1 MAERWVLQFCHC
13 HYGPFLDVARQGA
26 SLFSSSTYK
35 VLTVYLTGED
45 TPEVRAGSA
54 SDDVVFLG
62 YSAKDVRGLK
72 FGAIRALKRLVA
84 ERNVAL
90 VIAHRFKPVF
100 VACLA
105 SHVPVIGVHHGFG
118 DYARLSRRVFA
129 SVFRKRLMLLGVS
142 NAVRDEIR
150 DALPSWPE
158 VRIQT
163 LYNHVDVEALR
174 SALLPKA
181 DARRHLGLPSDAFVV
196 GNVGRLHA
204 DKDQAT
210 LIRGFA
216 QAIPQLP
223 KNARLAIMGQGKLE
237 ASLKQLAGSLGIAE
251 KVAFLGQ
258 VAEGRRYFRA
268 FDVFALTSDREPF
281 GMVLLEAM
289 AADVP
294 TICSDCGGGREVV
307 DGIGE
312 LFPFRDTS
320 ALANCLVAAAGRRGV
335 PEPSVETALRA
346 RFSDDAAC
354 RAFWARMAEAGSPF
368 SALRPC

>member
-13 HYGPFLDVARQGA
+13 HYGPFLDVARQYA
-26 SLFSSSTYK
+26 SLFRDSAYK

-45 TPEVRAGSA
+45 TPEARAGSA

-62 YSAKDVRGLK
+62 NSAKDVRGLK
-72 FGAIRALKRLVA
+72 LGAVRALKRLIA
-84 ERNVAL
+84 ERDVAM

-105 SHVPVIGVHHGFG
+105 SRVPVIGVHHGFG
-118 DYARLSRRVFA
+118 DYARLPRRLFA
-129 SVFRKRLMLLGVS
+129 SLFRRRLILLGVS

-150 DALPSWPE
+150 EALPSWPE
-158 VRIQT
+158 ARIQT
-163 LYNHVDVEALR
+163 LYNRVDVESLR
-174 SALLPKA
+174 AALLPRM
-181 DARRHLGLPSDAFVV
+181 DARRHLGLPPDAFVV

-216 QAIPQLP
+216 QAIPRLP
-223 KNARLAIMGQGKLE
+223 ENVRLAIMGQGKLE
-237 ASLKQLAGSLGIAE
+237 TPLKQLANSLGIAE
-251 KVAFLGQ
+251 RVSFLGQ
-258 VAEGRRYFRA
+258 VADGRRYFRA

-307 DGIGE
+307 DGVGE
-312 LFPFRDTS
+312 LFPFGDAS
-320 ALANCLVAAAGRRGV
+320 ALANCLVAAAGRRGSS
-335 PEPSVETALRA
+335 EPSVETALRA
-346 RFSDDAAC
+346 RFSDDAA
-354 RAFWARMAEAGSPF
+354 RLAFWARMADAGSPF

>member
-13 HYGPFLDVARQGA
+13 HYGPFLDVARQYA
-26 SLFSSSTYK
+26 SLFRNSPYK

-45 TPEVRAGSA
+45 TPEARAGSA

-72 FGAIRALKRLVA
+72 LGAIRALKRLIA
-84 ERNVAL
+84 ERDVAM

-105 SHVPVIGVHHGFG
+105 SQVPVIGVHHGFG

-129 SVFRKRLMLLGVS
+129 SLFRKRLMLLGVS
-142 NAVRDEIR
+142 SAVRDEIR
-150 DALPSWPE
+150 DALPLWPE
-158 VRIQT
+158 TRIQT
-163 LYNHVDVEALR
+163 LYNHIDVESLR
-174 SALLPKA
+174 ATLFSKT
-181 DARRHLGLPSDAFVV
+181 DARRHLRLPHDSFVV

-204 DKDQAT
+204 DKDQTT

-223 KNARLAIMGQGKLE
+223 ENARLAIMGQGKLE
-237 ASLKQLAGSLGIAE
+237 ASLKQLANSLGIAE
-251 KVAFLGQ
+251 KVVFLGQ

-307 DGIGE
+307 DGVGE
-312 LFPFRDTS
+312 LLPFGDAS
-320 ALANCLVAAAGRRGV
+320 ALANCLIATAKQQGISTL
-335 PEPSVETALRA
+335 SVEAALRD
-346 RFSDDAAC
+346 RFSDDAAH
-354 RAFWARMAEAGSPF
+354 RVFWARMAEAGSPF
-368 SALRPC
+368 SALQLG